1 MTTFGKGG
9 LRARLVS
16 LGIGLAFLAVSGKA
30 AILALTPAAEG
41 SVTTVHSQA
50 RAEQPRR
57 ADIVDRNGELLATS
71 VSVYSLVADPRAIWD
86 PEDVLSQLATV
97 LPGLDVPALTKRLSN
112 RERAFEWVQRG
123 LTPRQRQSVYELG
136 LEGLEFREEQQRA
149 YPRGTLAGHIL
160 GYAGLDGEGLA
171 GLEYSQNDRLAS
183 GGEALRLTIDNAV
196 QAALEA
202 ELSSAAEEYDAI
214 GAAGILMDARNG
226 EIRAM
231 ASWPPLNPNRYRD
244 MEREDPAHL
253 NRAVGETFEL
263 GSVFKPLTIAAA
275 IEAGA
280 ILPTDRFDVS
290 ESMTIEGSVIHDFHP
305 LHGRPDVTHI
315 LAESSNIGAVK
326 INMMLGMRRQK
337 AFLDEAGLLSRAP
350 VELSGSAAPILPE
363 RWDDLSAAT
372 ISYGHGIAVTPLA
385 FLSAFAALANKGEAV
400 TPTLIVDEERTIE
413 PKRVMSALTADLV
426 VGMLRQAVVSG
437 TGWRAEVA
445 GYRVAGKTGTA
456 EKPVVGGYAQ
466 TRNVTSFAAVFPADR
481 PQYALIVVLDEPK
494 GREETKTGQSTSLRR
509 GRAAGWNAAPTAGR
523 IIERAA
529 PLLGIA
535 PRFEDPSR
543 RDDLS
548 VRSVSVSRSEL

>member
-1 MTTFGKGG
+1 MSVFGKGAA
-9 LRARLVS
+9 RARLVS
-16 LGIGLAFLAVSGKA
+16 LGIGLAFLAVTGKGA
-30 AILALTPAAEG
+30 MLALTPVADGAVSAAR
-41 SVTTVHSQA
+41 THT
-50 RAEQPRR
+50 EQPRR

-86 PEDVLSQLATV
+86 PQDVARQLATV
-97 LPGLDVPALTKRLSN
+97 LPDLDVPALTKRLSN
-112 RERAFEWVQRG
+112 RERAFEWVRRG

-160 GYAGLDGEGLA
+160 GYAGLDGQGLA
-171 GLEYSQNDRLAS
+171 GLEYAQNERLAK
-183 GGEALRLTIDNAV
+183 GGKPVRLTIDNAV

-202 ELSSAAEEYDAI
+202 ELSAAAEEYDAI
-214 GAAGILMDARNG
+214 GAAGILMDARSG

-244 MEREDPAHL
+244 MDRDDPAHL
-253 NRAVGETFEL
+253 NRAIGETFEL

-280 ILPTDRFDVS
+280 VLPTDRFDVS
-290 ESMTIEGSVIHDFHP
+290 ETMIIQGREIHDFHP

-315 LAESSNIGAVK
+315 LAESSNIGTVK
-326 INMMLGMRRQK
+326 INMMLGVRRQK
-337 AFLDEAGLLSRAP
+337 AFLEEAGLLSRAP
-350 VELSGSAAPILPE
+350 VEVSGSAAPILPE

-372 ISYGHGIAVTPLA
+372 VSYGHGIAVTPLA

-400 TPTLIVDEERTIE
+400 TPTLIVDEGRTIE
-413 PKRVMSALTADLV
+413 PRRVMSALTADLV
-426 VGMLRQAVVSG
+426 VGMLRQAVVGG

-456 EKPVVGGYAQ
+456 EKPVAGGYDQ
-466 TRNVTSFAAVFPADR
+466 TRNITSFAAVFPADR

-494 GREETKTGQSTSLRR
+494 AGEETKTGQPASLRR

-535 PRFEDPSR
+535 PRFEDPAR